1 MSEIFDVCI
10 VGAGPSGATCAW
22 YLAKAGKRVLMLEK
36 RKFPRDKICGDAV
49 CLNAQNH
56 MAKMGVLQE
65 LEAEKKGNWSLL
77 GGLVAPSGR
86 GFIGDSAHSFGQKL
100 VVAVKRKDLDEKMAM
115 AAKRAGA
122 DLREHHT
129 FNGATLDKARGVW
142 TLDVSANGTATTFEA
157 RALVAADGAHS
168 HVLQL
173 LGHDVP
179 QPDGICSRAYIKAG
193 THNFEADG
201 VAFYTS
207 DLIPGYCALFK
218 EADGDVNFCTYI
230 IPGGKAKN
238 EDLREIHE
246 RLLREHPLISKAVGP
261 NAEVAKM
268 QGAPLRLGAHV
279 KSYFDH
285 MVVIGDAAGH
295 IDPLTGEGIHTAMD
309 GGWLA
314 AEELISALEV
324 GDLSQ
329 KRLKRYEARWMKQF
343 GNDFRVSAWMA
354 KFYTRFPIFVEA
366 SARVMQKKGAKMLF
380 EWGKMMTGVAPKTGF
395 LHPKMFMPVLIE
407 AARVALNKAGAPEV
421 LHVVKGRESTWKGD
435 SVKPRAAA

>member
-1 MSEIFDVCI
+1 MTEIFDVCI

-22 YLAKAGKRVLMLEK
+22 YLAKAGKKVLLLEK

-86 GFIGDSAHSFGQKL
+86 GFIGDSAHSFGKKL

-122 DLREHHT
+122 ELKEHHS
-129 FNGATLDKARGVW
+129 FNGASLDKSRGVW
-142 TLDVSANGTATTFEA
+142 TIQVSAEGTPATFEA

-168 HVLQL
+168 HVLQT
-173 LGHDVP
+173 LGHEIAP
-179 QPDGICSRAYIKAG
+179 PDGICSRAYIKAG

-207 DLIPGYCALFK
+207 YLMPGYCALFK

-230 IPGGKAKN
+230 IPGGKAKT

-261 NAEVAKM
+261 NA
-268 QGAPLRLGAHV
+268 
-279 KSYFDH
+279 
-285 MVVIGDAAGH
+285 
-295 IDPLTGEGIHTAMD
+295 
-309 GGWLA
+309 
-314 AEELISALEV
+314 
-324 GDLSQ
+324 
-329 KRLKRYEARWMKQF
+329 
-343 GNDFRVSAWMA
+343 
-354 KFYTRFPIFVEA
+354 
-366 SARVMQKKGAKMLF
+366 
-380 EWGKMMTGVAPKTGF
+380 
-395 LHPKMFMPVLIE
+395 
-407 AARVALNKAGAPEV
+407 
-421 LHVVKGRESTWKGD
+421 
-435 SVKPRAAA
+435 

>member
-1 MSEIFDVCI
+1 M
-10 VGAGPSGATCAW
+10 
-22 YLAKAGKRVLMLEK
+22 
-36 RKFPRDKICGDAV
+36 
-49 CLNAQNH
+49 
-56 MAKMGVLQE
+56 
-65 LEAEKKGNWSLL
+65 KGEWT
-77 GGLVAPSGR
+77 VQA
-86 GFIGDSAHSFGQKL
+86 DT
-100 VVAVKRKDLDEKMAM
+100 E
-115 AAKRAGA
+115 AGA
-122 DLREHHT
+122 AS
-129 FNGATLDKARGVW
+129 F
-142 TLDVSANGTATTFEA
+142 TAKV
-157 RALVAADGAHS
+157 LVAADGAHS
-168 HVLQL
+168 QVTQT
-173 LGHDVP
+173 LGIETP
-179 QPDGICSRAYIKAG
+179 MPDGICSRAYIKAG
-193 THNFEADG
+193 THSFEADG
-201 VAFYTS
+201 VTFYTT

-246 RLLREHPLISKAVGP
+246 KLLREHPLISKAVGP

-324 GDLSQ
+324 GDLSE
-329 KRLKRYEARWMKQF
+329 KRLKRYEDRWMKAF
-343 GNDFRVSAWMA
+343 GWDFKVSSWMA

-366 SARVMQKKGAKMLF
+366 SARVMQKKGAQILF

-395 LHPKMFMPVLIE
+395 LRPAMFMPVLIE
-407 AARVALNKAGAPEV
+407 AARIALDKKLPTDV
-421 LHVVKGRESTWKGD
+421 LYVKNGNATTWTGD
-435 SVKPRAAA
+435 TSKPRAAA

>member
-1 MSEIFDVCI
+1 MTYDVCI

-22 YLAKAGKRVLMLEK
+22 YLAKAGKRVLLLEK

-65 LEAEKKGNWSLL
+65 LEAEKKGNWAQL

-86 GFIGDSAHSFGQKL
+86 GFIADSVFYSGKRL
-100 VVAVKRKDLDEKMAM
+100 VIAVKRKDLDEKMAM
-115 AAKRAGA
+115 AARRAGA
-122 DLREHHT
+122 ELKEHHT
-129 FNGATLDKARGVW
+129 FNGAQLDKVRGVW
-142 TLDVSANGTATTFEA
+142 TIQVSAEGTPATFEA

-168 HVLQL
+168 HVLQA
-173 LGHDVP
+173 LGVDVP
-179 QPDGICSRAYIKAG
+179 QPDGICSRAYVKAG

-201 VAFYTS
+201 VAFYTT

-314 AEELISALEV
+314 AEELISALEAS
-324 GDLSQ
+324 DLSE
-329 KRLKRYEARWMKQF
+329 KRLKRYEDRWMKAF
-343 GNDFRVSAWMA
+343 GHDFRWSSWMA
-354 KFYTRFPIFVEA
+354 KIYTRFPIFVEA
-366 SARVMQKKGAKMLF
+366 SARVMQKKGARILY

-395 LHPKMFMPVLIE
+395 LRPAMFMPVLIE
-407 AARVALNKAGAPEV
+407 AARLAIDRSAAADVLLVVNGAE
-421 LHVVKGRESTWKGD
+421 KTWKGD
-435 SVKPRAAA
+435 SSQPRAAA

>member
-1 MSEIFDVCI
+1 MTFDVCI

-22 YLAKAGKRVLMLEK
+22 YLAKAGKKVLLLEK

-65 LEAEKKGNWSLL
+65 LEAEKKGNWSQL

-86 GFIGDSAHSFGQKL
+86 GFIADSVFYSGKRL
-100 VVAVKRKDLDEKMAM
+100 VIAVKRKDLDEKMAM

-129 FNGATLDKARGVW
+129 FTGATLDKSKGVW
-142 TLDVSANGTATTFEA
+142 TIQASAEATPVTFEA

-168 HVLQL
+168 HVIQT
-173 LGHDVP
+173 LGISVP
-179 QPDGICSRAYIKAG
+179 PPDGICSRAYIKAG
-193 THNFEADG
+193 THQFEADG
-201 VAFYTS
+201 VAFYTT
-207 DLIPGYCALFK
+207 DLMPGYCALFR

-230 IPGGKAKN
+230 IPGGKAKT

-246 RLLREHPLISKAVGP
+246 KLLRDHPLISKAVGP

-279 KSYFDH
+279 KSYYDH
-285 MVVIGDAAGH
+285 LLVIGDAAGH

-314 AEELISALEV
+314 AEELISALELS
-324 GDLSQ
+324 DLSE
-329 KRLKRYEARWMKQF
+329 KRLKRYQTRWMRAF
-343 GNDFRVSAWMA
+343 GWDFKASAWMA

-366 SARVMQKKGAKMLF
+366 SARVMQKKGAQILF

-395 LHPKMFMPVLIE
+395 LRPSMFMPVLIE
-407 AARVALNKAGAPEV
+407 AARLALDKHAAAEV
-421 LHVVKGRESTWKGD
+421 LYVVNGRESTWKGD
-435 SVKPRAAA
+435 SATPRAAA

>member
-22 YLAKAGKRVLMLEK
+22 YLAKAGKRVLLLEK

-86 GFIGDSAHSFGQKL
+86 GFVGDSQHSFGQKL
-100 VVAVKRKDLDEKMAM
+100 VIAVKRMDLDEKMAA

-129 FNGATLDKARGVW
+129 FTGATLDKARKLW
-142 TLDVSANGTATTFEA
+142 TIQVSAEGTPTTFEA

-168 HVLQL
+168 HVLQT

-179 QPDGICSRAYIKAG
+179 QPDGICSRAYVKAG

-201 VAFYTS
+201 VAFYTTE
-207 DLIPGYCALFK
+207 LIPGYCALFK
-218 EADGDVNFCTYI
+218 EGDGDVNFCVYI
-230 IPGGKAKN
+230 IPGGNAKT

-246 RLLREHPLISKAVGP
+246 KLLREHPLISKAVGP
-261 NAEVAKM
+261 NAVVEKM
-268 QGAPLRLGAHV
+268 KGAPLRLGAKV
-279 KSYFDH
+279 KSYH
-285 MVVIGDAAGH
+285 EQMLVIGDAAGH

-309 GGWLA
+309 GGWIA

-324 GDLSQ
+324 GDLSE
-329 KRLKRYEARWMKQF
+329 KRMKRYEARWMKQF
-343 GNDFRVSAWMA
+343 GHDFWFSAVMA
-354 KFYTRFPIFVEA
+354 KVYTRFPIFVEA
-366 SARVMQKKGAKMLF
+366 SARVMQKKGSKILY
-380 EWGKMMTGVAPKTGF
+380 EWGKMMTGVAPKTGW
-395 LHPKMFMPVLIE
+395 LRPSMFMPVLIE
-407 AARVALNKAGAPEV
+407 AAKLAVDRNVPAEV
-421 LHVVKGRESTWKGD
+421 LYVVGGKTATWTGD
-435 SVKPRAAA
+435 SSRPRAAA